1 MRAPQLKSDAE
12 PAGLIIDKCMVSAL
26 KHISSGVVAI
36 DLSGEVVL
44 FNQAAETITGF
55 SRDEVLGNP
64 YNELP
69 FAESE
74 GSTDHMSSALAGE
87 MEKAAGIERT
97 IVCQDGSKVAVESMV
112 CPVIDEKGELIG
124 ALEIFND
131 LSAVKQLKEEVSK
144 SRTLSALGEMSANVA
159 HEIRNPLGSIGG
171 FAALLE
177 RDLDDDDPRRNLVKK
192 IIEGVASLDKIVTNL
207 LIYTR
212 PIKADLR
219 QTNLVEYVNEVLA
232 YLEVEIESQTLPIH
246 IKREFPSKPLSSRI
260 DPSLMQ
266 QVLLNIFHNAVH
278 AMKEDGGRLT
288 IRLSR
293 DRHGAKA
300 GSQVNSKQKK
310 FVELLVEDE
319 GVGMNEEVQK
329 KIFNPFFTTREDGT
343 GLGLA
348 IAKKMIQEQN
358 GTIHVLSRPSVGTRI
373 TILLPYYP

>member
-1 MRAPQLKSDAE
+1 MKDPQLKSNAE
-12 PAGLIIDKCMVSAL
+12 PASLIIDNCMVSAL
-26 KHISSGVVAI
+26 KHITSGVVAV
-36 DLSGEVVL
+36 DRSGEVVL
-44 FNQAAETITGF
+44 FNHAAETITGF
-55 SRDEVLGNP
+55 DRDKVLGNP
-64 YNELP
+64 YKKFP
-69 FAESE
+69 FAELDGKADSL
-74 GSTDHMSSALAGE
+74 SRVLAGE
-87 MEKAAGIERT
+87 TAEAAIAER
-97 IVCQDGSKVAVESMV
+97 IIGCKDGRKIPVESMI
-112 CPVIDEKGELIG
+112 CLVIDEKGEPVG

-131 LSAVKQLKEEVSK
+131 LSAVNQLKEEVSK

-212 PIKADLR
+212 PMKADLR
-219 QTNLVEYVNEVLA
+219 WTNLVEYVNEVLA
-232 YLEVEIESQTLPIH
+232 YLEIEIESQTLPIR
-246 IKREFPSKPLSSRI
+246 IKRKFPSQPVSSRI

-278 AMKEDGGRLT
+278 AMKDGGGCLT
-288 IRLSR
+288 ICLSR
-293 DRHGAKA
+293 AQDGAK
-300 GSQVNSKQKK
+300 GQSQVNRTQKE

-319 GVGMNEEVQK
+319 GVGMSEEVQK

-358 GTIHVLSRPSVGTRI
+358 GTIQVFSRPGVGTKI

>member
-1 MRAPQLKSDAE
+1 MKVSQLKSNAE
-12 PAGLIIDKCMVSAL
+12 PASFIIDKCMLSAL
-26 KHISSGVVAI
+26 KHISSGVVAV
-36 DLSGEVVL
+36 DRSGEVVL
-44 FNQAAETITGF
+44 FNHAAEMITGF
-55 SRDEVLGNP
+55 DRDKVLGNP
-64 YNELP
+64 YKKFS
-69 FAESE
+69 FAELD
-74 GSTDHMSSALAGE
+74 GKTNPLSSMLAGE
-87 MEKAAGIERT
+87 TVEAAKTER
-97 IVCQDGSKVAVESMV
+97 IIGCRDGRKVPVESMV
-112 CPVIDEKGELIG
+112 CPVVDEKEELVG

-131 LSAVKQLKEEVSK
+131 LSAVNQLKEEVSK

-212 PIKADLR
+212 PLKADLR

-232 YLEVEIESQTLPIH
+232 YLEVEIESQSLPIR
-246 IKREFPSKPLSSRI
+246 IKREFPTQPVSSRI

-266 QVLLNIFHNAVH
+266 QVLLNIFRNAVH
-278 AMKEDGGRLT
+278 AMKDGGGCLT
-288 IRLSR
+288 IRLSLAR
-293 DRHGAKA
+293 DGTKSS
-300 GSQVNSKQKK
+300 SQDDHIKK
-310 FVELLVEDE
+310 EFVELLVEDE
-319 GVGMNEEVQK
+319 GMGMSEEVQK

-358 GTIHVLSRPSVGTRI
+358 GAIQVFSQPGVGTRI

>member
-1 MRAPQLKSDAE
+1 MKASQLKSNDE
-12 PAGLIIDKCMVSAL
+12 TTGVIIDKCMASAL
-26 KHISSGVVAI
+26 KQITSGVVAV
-36 DLSGEVVL
+36 DLSGQVVL
-44 FNQAAETITGF
+44 FNQAAEKITGF
-55 SRDEVLGNP
+55 DRHKVLGTP
-64 YNELP
+64 YRELP
-69 FAESE
+69 FAQSD
-74 GSTDHMSSALAGE
+74 GKPDHLSGVLAGDRA
-87 MEKAAGIERT
+87 KVASNERL
-97 IVCQDGSKVAVESMV
+97 IGCQDGSKVPVESTV
-112 CPVIDEKGELIG
+112 CPVIDENGELVG

-131 LSAVKQLKEEVSK
+131 LSAVNQLKEEISK

-212 PIKADLR
+212 PVKADLR
-219 QTNLVEYVNEVLA
+219 RTNLVEYVNEVLA
-232 YLEVEIESQTLPIH
+232 YLEVEIESQTLPIR
-246 IKREFPSKPLSSRI
+246 IKREFPSQPLSIRI

-266 QVLLNIFHNAVH
+266 QVLLNLFHNALH
-278 AMKEDGGRLT
+278 SMKEDGGCLT

-293 DRHGAKA
+293 DRNGAKDRQA
-300 GSQVNSKQKK
+300 NGTQKE
-310 FVELLVEDE
+310 FVELLVEDQ
-319 GVGMNEEVQK
+319 GAGMSEEVQK

-348 IAKKMIQEQN
+348 IAKKMIQEQD
-358 GTIHVLSRPSVGTRI
+358 GAIHVFSKPGIGTKI

>member
-1 MRAPQLKSDAE
+1 MNPPQLKSDAE
-12 PAGLIIDKCMVSAL
+12 PVGLIIDRCMASAL
-26 KHISSGVVAI
+26 KHISSGVVAV
-36 DLSGEVVL
+36 DRSGEVVL
-44 FNQAAETITGF
+44 FNRAAETITGF
-55 SRDEVLGNP
+55 HRDKVLGNP
-64 YNELP
+64 YKEFP
-69 FAESE
+69 FAELDR
-74 GSTDHMSSALAGE
+74 GKDHLFSVLAGE
-87 MEKAAGIERT
+87 MVKVARAERT
-97 IVCQDGSKVAVESMV
+97 IACRDGSEVAVESMV
-112 CPVIDEKGELIG
+112 CPVTDENGELVG

-131 LSAVKQLKEEVSK
+131 LSAINQLKEEISK

-177 RDLDDDDPRRNLVKK
+177 RDLDEDDPRRNLVKK

-219 QTNLVEYVNEVLA
+219 PTNLVEYVNEVLA
-232 YLEVEIESQTLPIH
+232 YLEVEIENQTLPIR
-246 IKREFPSKPLSSRI
+246 IKREFPSRPVNSRI

-278 AMKEDGGRLT
+278 AMKENGGCLT

-293 DRHGAKA
+293 DRNGTKAESQAK
-300 GSQVNSKQKK
+300 SKQRR

-319 GVGMNEEVQK
+319 GVGMSEEVQK

-358 GTIHVLSRPSVGTRI
+358 GQIHVFSRPGIGTKI

>member
-1 MRAPQLKSDAE
+1 MRPPQLKSDAE

-26 KHISSGVVAI
+26 KHISSGVVAV

-44 FNQAAETITGF
+44 FNRAAETITGF
-55 SRDEVLGNP
+55 GRDEVLGNP
-64 YNELP
+64 YNEFP

-74 GSTDHMSSALAGE
+74 GKTDHLSSVLAGE
-87 MEKAAGIERT
+87 MEKAARIERT
-97 IVCQDGSKVAVESMV
+97 IACQDGRKVAVESMV

-131 LSAVKQLKEEVSK
+131 LSAVKQLKEEISK

-246 IKREFPSKPLSSRI
+246 IKREFPSKPVSSRI

-278 AMKEDGGRLT
+278 AMKEDGGCLT

-300 GSQVNSKQKK
+300 GSRVNSKQKK